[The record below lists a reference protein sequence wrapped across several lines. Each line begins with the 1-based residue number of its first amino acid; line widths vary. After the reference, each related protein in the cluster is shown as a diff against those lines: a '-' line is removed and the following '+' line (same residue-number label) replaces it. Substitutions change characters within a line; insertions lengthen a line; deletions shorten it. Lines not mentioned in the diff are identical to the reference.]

1 MKSRVNGQ
9 LSSRAFTLLE
19 LTMVISVLLLLI
31 TVGLKSNNALKNW
44 RLARDASDTLRT
56 VYVAQRTYL
65 ADNPTAALSSLTHT
79 LLLPYVQNSPTS
91 FPTAKSLTNG
101 TLNVYVGASPPFFTT
116 TSTTSGATAPTRY
129 DPSGSTT
136 DSLWDVGE

>member
-1 MKSRVNGQ
+1 MKSRVHGQ
-9 LSSRAFTLLE
+9 LSSRGFTLLE

-31 TVGLKSNNALKNW
+31 TVGLKSNNALKSW
-44 RLARDASDTLRT
+44 RLAREASDTLRT

-65 ADNPTAALSSLTHT
+65 ADNPTASLSTLTHT
-79 LLLPYVQNSPTS
+79 LLLPYIQNGPTT
-91 FPTAKSLTNG
+91 FPTAKSLTNA

-116 TSTTSGATAPTRY
+116 TSTTSGASAPTRY
-129 DPSGSTT
+129 DPSGSNT

>member
-1 MKSRVNGQ
+1 
-9 LSSRAFTLLE
+9 
-19 LTMVISVLLLLI
+19 MVISVLLLLI
-31 TVGLKSNNALKNW
+31 TVGLKSNNAFKTW
-44 RLARDASDTLRT
+44 RLAREASDTLRT

-65 ADNPTAALSSLTHT
+65 ADNPTTALSALTPT
-79 LLLPYVQNSPTS
+79 LLLPYIQNGPTT
-91 FPTAKSLTNG
+91 FPTAKSTTG
-101 TLNVYVGASPPFFTT
+101 ATLNVYVGSSPPFFTT

>member
-1 MKSRVNGQ
+1 MTSRGHRQ
-9 LSSRAFTLLE
+9 SSPRGCTLLK
-19 LTMVISVLLLLI
+19 LTLVISVLLLLI
-31 TVGLKSNNALKNW
+31 TVGLKSNNAFRTW
-44 RLARDASDTLRT
+44 RLAREASDTLRT

-65 ADNPTAALSSLTHT
+65 ADNPTTALSALTPA
-79 LLLPYVQNSPTS
+79 LLLPYIQNGPTT
-91 FPTAKSLTNG
+91 FPTAKSVTG
-101 TLNVYVGASPPFFTT
+101 ATLNVYVGASPPFFTT

>member
-1 MKSRVNGQ
+1 MKSRAHVR
-9 LSSRAFTLLE
+9 LSPRGFTLLE

-31 TVGLKSNNALKNW
+31 TVGLKSSNAFSNW
-44 RLARDASDTLRT
+44 KFAREASDTLRT

-65 ADNPTAALSSLTHT
+65 ADNPTTAGTSLTHS
-79 LLLPYVQNSPTS
+79 LLLPDIQNGPAT
-91 FPTAKSLTNG
+91 FPTGKSLTGG
-101 TLNVYVGASPPFFTT
+101 TLNVYVGSSPPFFTT
-116 TSTTSGATAPTRY
+116 TSTTTGATPPTRY